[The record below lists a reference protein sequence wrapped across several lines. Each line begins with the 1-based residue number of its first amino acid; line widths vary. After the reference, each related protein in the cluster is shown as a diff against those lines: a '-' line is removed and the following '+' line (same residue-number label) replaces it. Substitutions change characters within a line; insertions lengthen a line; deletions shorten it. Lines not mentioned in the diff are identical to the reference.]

1 MKYLKSYLKLNERKD
16 FKLNNDINLL
26 NSKFIDSL
34 SNKLNKQPIEKY
46 SHKSGKYIFEIDGFE
61 TPLLLIISTNN
72 GHPGGF
78 GRIES
83 GGITYPTIFIKMDN
97 VTSYNILKYFNDNS
111 NILKHELSHY
121 STFLKTGKY
130 SNSNKDNDT
139 YYSDNDEVNSYYIQN
154 LDDMIN
160 IVKGNL
166 YLLDD
171 FNEFLKLYISNI
183 GEYYDN
189 LKLEQ
194 KKKLQKRIYSL
205 FNNLKNK

>member
-111 NILKHELSHY
+111 NILKH
-121 STFLKTGKY
+121 
-130 SNSNKDNDT
+130 
-139 YYSDNDEVNSYYIQN
+139 
-154 LDDMIN
+154 
-160 IVKGNL
+160 
-166 YLLDD
+166 
-171 FNEFLKLYISNI
+171 
-183 GEYYDN
+183 
-189 LKLEQ
+189 
-194 KKKLQKRIYSL
+194 
-205 FNNLKNK
+205 